1 MHSYRP
7 APVLEALGVCSEDEQ
22 LYRALLARPEATVTD
37 LAEDTGWPAARVTR
51 HLRSL
56 LTLGLACRTPGRPAL
71 YTPAVP
77 EAAVELLALRKQ
89 AAIVEARL
97 GATVLTAEFRAG
109 NEAGPFTVVRGAQ
122 AIAQRYDQAQQ
133 SAQSEVLVLDRPPY
147 AVLPVAPRRT
157 SGVSYRMIY
166 DMAALG
172 DPAELAAARSAGTS
186 CRMLRDVPLKLVVA
200 DRRTGLL
207 QTGADVL
214 VELRPST
221 LLDGLLRL
229 FELLWQQ
236 ATPLAFEPSGGPLSV
251 DDQQLL
257 GLAAAGLTDQAIAR
271 RLGVAQR
278 TVERRMQR
286 ILKALDATT
295 RFQAGLR
302 AGQRGLLSP

>member
-22 LYRALLARPEATVTD
+22 LYRALLARPECTTTD
-37 LAEDTGWPAARVTR
+37 LARDTGWPATRVGR

-56 LTLGLACRTPGRPAL
+56 QSLGLAARTPGRPAR
-71 YTPAVP
+71 YVPAVP

-97 GATVLTAEFRAG
+97 GASVLSSEFRQRTA
-109 NEAGPFTVVRGAQ
+109 FTVVRGAE
-122 AIAQRYDQAQQ
+122 AIAQRFYQAQQ
-133 SAQSEVLVLDRPPY
+133 CAQEEVLVLDRPPY
-147 AVLPVAPRRT
+147 AVALEARRA
-157 SGVSYRMIY
+157 VSHRVIY
-166 DMAALG
+166 DMASLSEPG
-172 DPAELAAARSAGTS
+172 DLLAARSAG
-186 CRMLRDVPLKLVVA
+186 CRMLRDVPLKLLVV

-207 QTGADVL
+207 PTGPDVL
-214 VELRPST
+214 VEIGPSN
-221 LLDGLLRL
+221 LLNGLLRL

-236 ATPLAFEPSGGPLSV
+236 ATPLTPSTSEGPLTS
-251 DDQQLL
+251 DDRQLL
-257 GLAAAGLTDQAIAR
+257 SLAAAGLTDQAIAR

-286 ILKALDATT
+286 ILKTLDATT

-302 AGQRGLLSP
+302 AGQRGLLV